1 MAKVS
6 NVNIAITG
14 NSTGLEKAGERATRT
29 LKRVK
34 EQAASTT
41 TSLGGM
47 RGQAN
52 QLAESLAK
60 LGVGGRALQGLGA
73 VAGLGQVG
81 MAAGAMGGAGLA
93 FGGVAAAA
101 ISMNALADS
110 YARLRADAQ
119 AASDAVR
126 GGAISEADFRRL
138 GFTREGGMALAA
150 YSRQMGAAPI
160 GFGRAFTQ
168 SRALYGTGR
177 SHIQNLFE
185 YGPGAF
191 GSALGTLLSGGFPTS
206 ETISQSIGVQEARS
220 LGIGAAPR
228 YDIFINAQT
237 MLDQLSKLTS
247 R

>member
-1 MAKVS
+1 VAKVS

-29 LKRVK
+29 LKRVQT
-34 EQAASTT
+34 QAASTT

-52 QLAESLAK
+52 QLAESLTK

-126 GGAISEADFRRL
+126 GGAIGEAEFRRL

-160 GFGRAFTQ
+160 GFGRAFSQ
-168 SRALYGTGR
+168 AQALGGGGR
-177 SHIQNLFE
+177 SNLQNVFE
-185 YGPGAF
+185 YGPGAI
-191 GSALGTLLSGGFPTS
+191 GSMIGTLLSGGIPNRQTVA
-206 ETISQSIGVQEARS
+206 QSIGGNEAMAFGRGTQMFGG
-220 LGIGAAPR
+220 LLNNQPL
-228 YDIFINAQT
+228 F
-237 MLDQLSKLTS
+237 DQLAKLFS

>member
-29 LKRVK
+29 LKRVQT
-34 EQAASTT
+34 QAASTT

-52 QLAESLAK
+52 QLAESLTK

-126 GGAISEADFRRL
+126 GGAIREADFRRL

-160 GFGRAFTQ
+160 GFGRAFSQ
-168 SRALYGTGR
+168 AQALGGGGR
-177 SHIQNLFE
+177 SNLQNVFE
-185 YGPGAF
+185 YGPGAI
-191 GSALGTLLSGGFPTS
+191 GSMIGTLLSGGIPNRQTVA
-206 ETISQSIGVQEARS
+206 QSIGGNEAMAFGRGTQMFGG
-220 LGIGAAPR
+220 LLNNQPL
-228 YDIFINAQT
+228 F
-237 MLDQLSKLTS
+237 DQLAKLFS